1 MTDVV
6 DEETRSRMMAGIK
19 GKNTS
24 PELLVR
30 RYLHATGL
38 RFRLHDRR
46 LPGSPDLAFPGLKV
60 ALFVHGC
67 FWHRHTDCPFATT
80 PKTRADFW
88 QQKFSANVTRDRR
101 NLDALTTAGWK
112 PVVVWECELSQDSTL
127 DELYWRVRAE
137 AHSRP

>member
-6 DEETRSRMMAGIK
+6 DKKTRSRMMAGIK
-19 GKNTS
+19 GKNTG

-30 RYLHATGL
+30 RYLHAAGL

-46 LPGSPDLAFPGLKV
+46 LPGSPDVAFPGLKV

-80 PKTRADFW
+80 PTTRVDFW
-88 QQKFSANVTRDRR
+88 QQKFSSNLARDRR
-101 NLDALTTAGWK
+101 NLDALATAGWE
-112 PVVVWECELSQDSTL
+112 PIVIWECELKRDSAL
-127 DELYWRVRAE
+127 DELYWRVRAK